1 MGELGIRVERQA
13 GQTRLAV
20 DGELDLASAPAL
32 QDAISRLLAPGDGPD
47 GGAEIVVD
55 LAGLTFLDSS
65 GLGALLQ
72 ARAAVLAAGGR
83 LTLTAV
89 APGPRRV
96 ITIAGLAGT
105 FGLPD

>member
-32 QDAISRLLAPGDGPD
+32 QDAVSQLLAPDAPE
-47 GGAEIVVD
+47 GGVDIVVD

-65 GLGALLQ
+65 GLRILLQ
-72 ARAAVLAAGGR
+72 AHKRAQ
-83 LTLTAV
+83 
-89 APGPRRV
+89 PEFDQP
-96 ITIAGLAGT
+96 
-105 FGLPD
+105 